1 MLAPLAG
8 LSAAW
13 RTHVQGDMLA
23 NGSSPSKGCAK
34 LRWKLKPVSAMRR
47 TFQDVEEAAKP
58 GGMLAQGGAHPLTVP
73 QAFSLRHRRDLL
85 EDLPEK
91 DVQEM
96 RAVVLD
102 ILSSIA
108 GESLPQHC

>member
-73 QAFSLRHRRDLL
+73 QAFSLRHRGDLL

-108 GESLPQHC
+108 GESLPRHC